1 MSSQDIQ
8 VQKDTNENVDG
19 ARTLIFQGANLSQ
32 LGALFGMD
40 KQTIIGKLKKSDV
53 KPVGRR
59 RNADVYLV
67 KDVAPHI
74 IKPAFDVETYI
85 KQMHHSEL
93 PKHLTKEFWA
103 GLKSRQ
109 DYEEREGLLWRTEKV
124 VEEVGDLFKLVK
136 MSALLMMDAVERTT
150 ELSDRQRELIK
161 NLTHGMLDEIV
172 QRIEQKFQV
181 PQVESKPETLNER
194 QKAEDLEEL

>member
-1 MSSQDIQ
+1 MSSETSQSPDNQ
-8 VQKDTNENVDG
+8 ENLEG
-19 ARTLIFQGANLSQ
+19 ARTLIFQGANLTQ
-32 LGALFGMD
+32 LSALFGMD
-40 KQTIIGKLKKSDV
+40 KTNLVSKLRKSDV

-67 KDVAPHI
+67 KDVAPYVV
-74 IKPAFDVETYI
+74 KPAFDVETYI
-85 KQMHHSEL
+85 KNMNHNEL

-124 VEEVGDLFKLVK
+124 VQEVGELFKLVK

-150 ELSDRQRELIK
+150 ELTDRQRELVK

-172 QRIEQKFQV
+172 QKIEQNFQM
-181 PQVESKPETLNER
+181 PDVESKQDLVNER
-194 QKAEDLEEL
+194 QKAEDDEEL